1 MSLFNRWIAT
11 VCVLAVMAMPTM
23 AARAGQAGPADGATE
38 SDGDVPLAVVPE
50 DSGSDE
56 SVRRKKG
63 DGASPDDEVKPPKK
77 PGAADGFP
85 KGFKFGTYG
94 RVGFSSDFAGA
105 PGNATNIVTHGSRLM
120 EGSYV
125 ELDLGYGIRTAS
137 GFAMRL
143 LITPAFLDEFFHFD
157 GKASDSIVLR
167 NLYVEASGIFKTDL
181 KIWVGSR
188 MYRGD
193 DIYLLDWWPLDS
205 LNTLGGGL
213 SWDHKSWQ
221 VLAHVGVNRLDDEYQ
236 LRRFQVPAT
245 YGSDTITLMERQ
257 RMIASAKVS
266 WLGRDLAPK
275 LSMKVSLYGEFH
287 WLPKGKLRYDSE
299 FLDYFKEFG
308 IAPEPE
314 LVSEMPAD
322 NGGVVGAQIGFWG
335 FGKDSHVN
343 IFARYAWGLA
353 AYGEWGIPWGVAL
366 DRTASGAKEFVLAA
380 SSNWENRHF
389 GIMAAA
395 YGRLFVDADSNRYD
409 LDDYWEGTEDVR
421 ATWFATDHFH
431 VGAELS
437 HQWKASRGLDPTD
450 DKVGRPHVVQMS
462 LMPSLN
468 LERGMYQRPQI
479 RLVYTASWSNDDA
492 RSLLPQ
498 FDERRGQEWQHYLG
512 VQVEW
517 WLNSSSYQ

>member
-38 SDGDVPLAVVPE
+38 SDGDVPPAVVPE

-308 IAPEPE
+308 IAPDPE
-314 LVSEMPAD
+314 LVSE
-322 NGGVVGAQIGFWG
+322 
-335 FGKDSHVN
+335 
-343 IFARYAWGLA
+343 
-353 AYGEWGIPWGVAL
+353 
-366 DRTASGAKEFVLAA
+366 
-380 SSNWENRHF
+380 
-389 GIMAAA
+389 
-395 YGRLFVDADSNRYD
+395 
-409 LDDYWEGTEDVR
+409 
-421 ATWFATDHFH
+421 
-431 VGAELS
+431 
-437 HQWKASRGLDPTD
+437 
-450 DKVGRPHVVQMS
+450 
-462 LMPSLN
+462 
-468 LERGMYQRPQI
+468 
-479 RLVYTASWSNDDA
+479 
-492 RSLLPQ
+492 
-498 FDERRGQEWQHYLG
+498 
-512 VQVEW
+512 
-517 WLNSSSYQ
+517 